1 MIEEMELTGEVY
13 KAKSGQWSF
22 VIKGND
28 GEVYCRGGGFKTEQE
43 AYEELNKLLL
53 EMT

>member
-1 MIEEMELTGEVY
+1 MELVGEVY
-13 KAKSGQWSF
+13 QAKSGQWAF
-22 VIKGND
+22 VIKGNHD
-28 GEVYCRGGGFKTEQE
+28 GVEYCRGGGFETEQE